1 MRFGLAAKLSLLAA
15 LLVFATGVAAGSV
28 FFRSARSVVRGR
40 EIIGLRDEAE
50 LRRGELL
57 TDLNRAPADLVA
69 LAGSPAT
76 RTLLASPTDIAARSR
91 LGETITGLLRV
102 RPHYLELAVVAPD
115 LQEAARVDNTADGP
129 RPAPS
134 GNLKSWRDRTT
145 DLTLTSGLVGPAV
158 GFSAIAATTGSDP
171 PLQQTLTTP
180 VTGAD
185 GRPAGWLF
193 LRVDFSAL
201 AARLNRSPRLYG
213 FLVDDRGTYLAHP
226 DPSRVETAPGDT
238 PLDAGFR
245 QLAERAAKDSNAF
258 LRLDDLSLPGVTAY
272 ATAARFPQPPPTDR
286 LREVRDGLVAK
297 YPGLKVGRADGLPG
311 RLTLRAGD
319 ADTVKKALHELRDR
333 LGVPVEWDAPY
344 RCDKYLACLLPVRP
358 AIAPLGPAPQAA
370 PPALRLALA
379 AAHEEVEHEIVTE
392 YWKNFLVCALLAAAA
407 GAGMLAFA
415 VVLTG
420 SLRRMTAYAEKVAAG
435 NEADVELLGESA
447 RGLPGGRDEIA
458 TLSRAFRR
466 MIEQVRLRTRELR
479 ESEARIRTILNTA
492 AEGIVTIDES
502 GRLESFNLAAERIF
516 GFPADEVRGEHFRK
530 LLSRGGPDDMSSL
543 LGPSSIAVGSAGAE
557 ASYMSISRVNNTT
570 REVIGRRKSGERF
583 PVEMSVSEVVLG
595 DRLVYTAILR
605 DIKERKH
612 AETQIRQMT
621 EELEQRVRERTAE
634 LVQAN
639 QALEA
644 ARDFALEANRAKDVF
659 LAVMSHELRTP
670 LNAIIGYCDYWLDEA
685 EEHDPDEML
694 DDLRKMQV
702 SARHLLTL
710 INDILDLAKIQ
721 AGRMV
726 LDLGEFEVTPLLTE
740 LKAWVEPL
748 VRKNANTL
756 TIDPGPRL
764 GTVRADRT
772 RVRQVLLNLLSNA
785 AKFTSKGSI
794 RLEVERQSA
803 EMSGDEIVFRVAD
816 TGVGMKAEDV
826 KRLFQ
831 PFVQVDSSST
841 RKHEG
846 TGLGLAI
853 SRKLCEL
860 MGGTIG
866 VESAPGVGTTFTVR
880 LPASR
885 ESAEGHRAATAAPA
899 PAKS

>member
-15 LLVFATGVAAGSV
+15 LLVFGTGVAAGSV

-40 EIIGLRDEAE
+40 EIIALRDEAE

-57 TDLNRAPADLVA
+57 ADLDRAPADLVA
-69 LAGSPAT
+69 LAGSPVT
-76 RTLLASPTDIAARSR
+76 RTLLASPTDVVVRGRFS
-91 LGETITGLLRV
+91 ETVTTLLRA
-102 RPHYLELAVVAPD
+102 RRHYLEVAVVAPD
-115 LQEAARVDNTADGP
+115 LQEAARVDNTVDGP
-129 RPAPS
+129 RPAPAA
-134 GNLKSWRDRTT
+134 GLKSWRDRTA
-145 DLTLTSGLVGPAV
+145 DLTLTSGLIGPAV
-158 GFSAIAATTGSDP
+158 GFSGIKAVPGSDP

-180 VTGAD
+180 VTGGD

-193 LRVDFSAL
+193 LRLDFSTL

-213 FLVDDRGTYLAHP
+213 FLVDDRGEFLAHP
-226 DPSRVETAPGDT
+226 EPAQVGASVADT
-238 PLDAGFR
+238 PLGAGFR
-245 QLAERAAKDSNAF
+245 QLDERTGANANAV
-258 LRLDDLSLPGVTAY
+258 LRLDDLILPGVTAY
-272 ATAARFPQPPPTDR
+272 VAVARFPKLPATNR
-286 LREVRDGLVAK
+286 LREVRDLIVEK
-297 YPGLKVGRADGLPG
+297 YPGMKVGRADGLPG

-319 ADTVKKALHELRDR
+319 PQTVKNALHDLRDR
-333 LGVPVEWDAPY
+333 LDVPVEWDDPY
-344 RCDKYLACLLPVRP
+344 RCEKYLACLLPVR
-358 AIAPLGPAPQAA
+358 AGVAPVGPPPQAA

-392 YWKNFLVCALLAAAA
+392 YWKNFLVCALLAGAA
-407 GAGMLAFA
+407 GGGMLAFA

-435 NEADVELLGESA
+435 NEADVELLGETA

-516 GFPADEVRGEHFRK
+516 GYAADDVRGEHFRK
-530 LLSRGGPDDMSSL
+530 LLSRGGPDDMTSL
-543 LGPSSIAVGSAGAE
+543 LGPSSIAIGSAGAE

-570 REVIGRRKSGERF
+570 REVIGRRRSGERF

-605 DIKERKH
+605 DITERKQ
-612 AETQIRQMT
+612 AETKIRQMT

-644 ARDFALEANRAKDVF
+644 ARDFALEANRAKDAF

-670 LNAIIGYCDYWLDEA
+670 LNAIIGYCDYWLGEA

-726 LDLGEFEVTPLLTE
+726 LDVGEFDVGPLLSE
-740 LKAWVEPL
+740 LKEWVEPL

-756 TIDPGPRL
+756 TVDAAPRL

-785 AKFTSKGSI
+785 AKFTSNGSI
-794 RLEVERQSA
+794 RLTIERQPVDGQA
-803 EMSGDEIVFRVAD
+803 DDIVFHVAD

-860 MGGTIG
+860 MGGTIS

-885 ESAEGHRAATAAPA
+885 ESADGHRTATAAPS